1 MSTKTYSI
9 FSNLKYIVKIGLVKR
24 KAHIIIF
31 TILLALFDV
40 YISLYHNIVI
50 KIVFDAF
57 TKSSKLPVVCAILA
71 GVFVIATICR
81 CLKHYLSSKFDICL
95 TEITNLFIENRI
107 LKAMTM
113 NYEFLERQEVLN
125 IMDRAEDATLG
136 SNNAVKITLSSF
148 VNIFAHITII
158 FTAAFL
164 FMKVGYIVPFILLI
178 TSVFHFLM
186 INKIKKMDKQNVW
199 NKMAPI
205 NRRQGYLERVSSQFA
220 YGKEIRLFS
229 LENWI
234 STKLSN
240 VHREIIDKHK
250 QSQKYWLIA
259 STADL
264 IIIVF
269 QQLTIY
275 AVLISLYFEG
285 KISIGDFAMYIG
297 LCITIYSSFSG
308 ILELVADIKN
318 SSRLMDD
325 YRGFLELSDNL
336 ESGTEENATCLEAE
350 EFEICFKNVSFR
362 YPGSDKFVLKDI
374 NFSIHSGEH
383 IALVGSNGAG
393 KSTFI
398 KLLCGLYAPTQGSIY
413 FNGTDIRTINKSA
426 YYKLFSPV
434 FQNTN
439 VFAASVADNVA
450 LGEAKNIDARKVE
463 QCLSKTNLLGKIN
476 KLPSGVQTELL
487 KVFSDSGVELSGG
500 EYQKL
505 ALTRALYKDSNIFI
519 LDEPTAALDAIAESE
534 LYQSIN
540 SMLND
545 RTIVF
550 ISHRLSST
558 RFCDKIIY
566 LEQGEIMEEGSHMQL
581 VEQCGKYADMYE
593 KQACYYRE
601 ENNRQDED

>member
-1 MSTKTYSI
+1 MSTKAYSI
-9 FSNLKYIVKIGLVKR
+9 FSNLKYIIKVGLVKR
-24 KAHIIIF
+24 KAHIIML

-57 TKSSKLPVVCAILA
+57 SKDSKLFVVCAILA
-71 GVFVIATICR
+71 GIFAVAIICR
-81 CLKHYLSSKFDICL
+81 CLKYYLSSKFDISL

-113 NYEFLERQEVLN
+113 NYEFMEKQEVLD

-136 SNNAVKITLSSF
+136 GNNAVEVTLSSF
-148 VNIFAHITII
+148 ANIFTYITII
-158 FTAAFL
+158 FTTIFL
-164 FMKVGYIVPFILLI
+164 FMKVGYIIPFTILI
-178 TSVFHFLM
+178 TSVFHFII
-186 INKIKKMDKQNVW
+186 INKIKKMDKRNVW
-199 NKMAPI
+199 DKMAPI
-205 NRRQGYLERVSSQFA
+205 NRKQGYLERVSSQFSH
-220 YGKEIRLFS
+220 GKEIRLFS

-234 STKLSN
+234 STKLGN
-240 VHREIIDKHK
+240 VHSEIIDKQK

-259 STADL
+259 SVSDL

-269 QQLTIY
+269 QQLAIY
-275 AVLISLYFEG
+275 AVLISLYSKG

-297 LCITIYSSFSG
+297 LSLTIYNSFSG
-308 ILELVADIKN
+308 ILKSVADIKN
-318 SSRLMDD
+318 SSRLMND
-325 YRGFLELSDNL
+325 YRRFIELSTNI
-336 ESGTEENATCLEAE
+336 ENGTEDRRACLQVED
-350 EFEICFKNVSFR
+350 FEICFENVSFK
-362 YPGSDKFVLKDI
+362 YPGSDKFVLKNI

-413 FNGTDIRTINKSA
+413 FNGIDIQTINKSA
-426 YYKLFSPV
+426 YFKLFSPV

-439 VFAASVADNVA
+439 VFAASVEDNIA
-450 LGEAKNIDARKVE
+450 LEEVENIDVKKVE
-463 QCLSKTNLLGKIN
+463 QCLSKTNLLDKIN
-476 KLPSGVQTELL
+476 KLPGGIQTELL

-505 ALTRALYKDSNIFI
+505 ALTRALYKDGSIFI

-534 LYQSIN
+534 LYQSLD
-540 SMLND
+540 SMLRD
-545 RTIVF
+545 KTIVF

-558 RFCDKIIY
+558 RFCDKIVF
-566 LEQGEIMEEGSHMQL
+566 LEQGEIVEEGSRMQL
-581 VEQCGKYADMYE
+581 LGQCGKYADMYK
-593 KQACYYRE
+593 KQACYYRDE
-601 ENNRQDED
+601 RMQD

>member
-1 MSTKTYSI
+1 MNTKTYSI
-9 FSNLKYIVKIGLVKR
+9 FSNLKYIVKVGLVKR
-24 KAHIIIF
+24 KAHIIML
-31 TILLALFDV
+31 TILLALFEI

-57 TKSSKLPVVCAILA
+57 SKNSKLLVVCAILA
-71 GVFVIATICR
+71 AIFAIATICR
-81 CLKHYLSSKFDICL
+81 CLKHYLSSKFDISL

-113 NYEFLERQEVLN
+113 NYEFLERPEVLN
-125 IMDRAEDATLG
+125 IMDRAEDAMLG
-136 SNNAVKITLSSF
+136 GNNAVKVTLSSF
-148 VNIFAHITII
+148 VKIFTYITII

-164 FMKVGYIVPFILLI
+164 FMKVGYNIPFILLM
-178 TSVFHFLM
+178 TSVFHFIL
-186 INKIKKMDKQNVW
+186 IDKIKKTDKRNVW
-199 NKMAPI
+199 DKMAPI
-205 NRRQGYLERVSSQFA
+205 NRKQGYLERVSSQFA
-220 YGKEIRLFS
+220 HGKEIRLFS

-240 VHREIIDKHK
+240 VHREIMDKHK

-264 IIIVF
+264 IIMVF
-269 QQLTIY
+269 QQLAIY
-275 AVLISLYFEG
+275 AVLISLYSEG

-297 LCITIYSSFSG
+297 LCITIYDSFSG

-318 SSRLMDD
+318 SSRLMND
-325 YRGFLELSDNL
+325 YRGFLELSTNL
-336 ESGTEENATCLEAE
+336 ENGTEAGQACLEAE
-350 EFEICFKNVSFR
+350 DFEICFKDVSFK

-374 NFSIHSGEH
+374 NLSIHSGEH

-398 KLLCGLYAPTQGSIY
+398 KLLCGLYAPTQGSVY
-413 FNGTDIRTINKSA
+413 FNGIDIQTINRSA
-426 YYKLFSPV
+426 YFKLFSPV

-439 VFAASVADNVA
+439 VFAASVADNIA
-450 LGEAKNIDARKVE
+450 LGEVENADTKKVE
-463 QCLSKTNLLGKIN
+463 QCLSKTNMLDKIN
-476 KLPSGVQTELL
+476 KLPGGVQTELL

-505 ALTRALYKDSNIFI
+505 AFTRALYKDGDIFI

-534 LYQSIN
+534 LYQSLD
-540 SMLND
+540 SLLRD
-545 RTIVF
+545 KTIVF

-558 RFCDKIIY
+558 QFCDKIVF
-566 LEQGEIMEEGSHMQL
+566 LDQGEIVEEGSHMQL
-581 VEQCGKYADMYE
+581 VGQCGKYADMYE

-601 ENNRQDED
+601 ENSVNES

>member
-1 MSTKTYSI
+1 MNTKTYSI
-9 FSNLKYIVKIGLVKR
+9 FSNLKYIVKVGLVKR
-24 KAHIIIF
+24 KAHIIML
-31 TILLALFDV
+31 TILLALFEI

-57 TKSSKLPVVCAILA
+57 SKDSKLLVVCAILA
-71 GVFVIATICR
+71 AIFAIATICR
-81 CLKHYLSSKFDICL
+81 CLKHYLSSKFDISL

-113 NYEFLERQEVLN
+113 NYEFLERPEVLN

-136 SNNAVKITLSSF
+136 DNNAVKVTLSSF
-148 VNIFAHITII
+148 VKIFTYITII

-164 FMKVGYIVPFILLI
+164 FMKVGYNIPFILLM
-178 TSVFHFLM
+178 TSVFHFVL
-186 INKIKKMDKQNVW
+186 IDKIKKTDKRNVW
-199 NKMAPI
+199 DKMAPI
-205 NRRQGYLERVSSQFA
+205 NRKQGYLERVSSQFA
-220 YGKEIRLFS
+220 HGKEIRLFS

-240 VHREIIDKHK
+240 VHREIMDKHK

-264 IIIVF
+264 IIMVF
-269 QQLTIY
+269 QQLAIY
-275 AVLISLYFEG
+275 AVLISLYSEG

-297 LCITIYSSFSG
+297 LCITIYDSFSG

-318 SSRLMDD
+318 SSRLMND
-325 YRGFLELSDNL
+325 YRGFLELSTNL
-336 ESGTEENATCLEAE
+336 ENGTEAGQACLEAE
-350 EFEICFKNVSFR
+350 DFEICFKDVSFK

-374 NFSIHSGEH
+374 NLSIHSGEH

-398 KLLCGLYAPTQGSIY
+398 KLLCGLYAPTQGSVY
-413 FNGTDIRTINKSA
+413 FNGIDIQTINRSA
-426 YYKLFSPV
+426 YFKLFSPV

-439 VFAASVADNVA
+439 VFAASVADNIA
-450 LGEAKNIDARKVE
+450 LGEVENADTKKVE
-463 QCLSKTNLLGKIN
+463 QCLSKTNMLDKIN
-476 KLPSGVQTELL
+476 KLPGGVQTELL

-505 ALTRALYKDSNIFI
+505 ALTRALYKDGDIFI

-534 LYQSIN
+534 LYQSLD
-540 SMLND
+540 SLLRD
-545 RTIVF
+545 KTIVF

-558 RFCDKIIY
+558 QFCDKIVF
-566 LEQGEIMEEGSHMQL
+566 LDQGEIVEEGSHMQL
-581 VEQCGKYADMYE
+581 VGQCGKYADMYE

-601 ENNRQDED
+601 ENSVNES

>member
-1 MSTKTYSI
+1 MSTKAYSI
-9 FSNLKYIVKIGLVKR
+9 FSNLKYIIKIGLVKR
-24 KAHIIIF
+24 KAHIIML

-57 TKSSKLPVVCAILA
+57 SKDSKLFVVCAILA
-71 GVFVIATICR
+71 GIFAVAIICR
-81 CLKHYLSSKFDICL
+81 CLKYYLSSKFDISL

-113 NYEFLERQEVLN
+113 NYEFMEKQEVLD

-136 SNNAVKITLSSF
+136 GNNAVEVTLSSF
-148 VNIFAHITII
+148 ANIFTYITII
-158 FTAAFL
+158 FTTIFL
-164 FMKVGYIVPFILLI
+164 FMKVGYIIPFTILI
-178 TSVFHFLM
+178 TSVFHFII
-186 INKIKKMDKQNVW
+186 INKIKKMDKRNVW
-199 NKMAPI
+199 DKMAPI
-205 NRRQGYLERVSSQFA
+205 NRKQGYLERVSSQFSH
-220 YGKEIRLFS
+220 GKEIRLFS

-234 STKLSN
+234 STKLGN
-240 VHREIIDKHK
+240 VHSEIIDKQK

-259 STADL
+259 SVSDL

-269 QQLTIY
+269 QQLAIY
-275 AVLISLYFEG
+275 AVLISLYSKG

-297 LCITIYSSFSG
+297 LSLTIYNSFSG
-308 ILELVADIKN
+308 ILKSVADIKN
-318 SSRLMDD
+318 SSRLMND
-325 YRGFLELSDNL
+325 YRRFIELSTNI
-336 ESGTEENATCLEAE
+336 ENGTEDRRACLQVED
-350 EFEICFKNVSFR
+350 FEICFENVSFK
-362 YPGSDKFVLKDI
+362 YPGSDKFVLKNI

-413 FNGTDIRTINKSA
+413 FNGIDIQTINKSA
-426 YYKLFSPV
+426 YFKLFSPV

-439 VFAASVADNVA
+439 VFAASVEDNIA
-450 LGEAKNIDARKVE
+450 LEEVENIDVKKVE
-463 QCLSKTNLLGKIN
+463 QCLSKTNLLDKIN
-476 KLPSGVQTELL
+476 KLPGGIQTELL

-505 ALTRALYKDSNIFI
+505 ALTRALYKDGSIFI

-534 LYQSIN
+534 LYQSLD
-540 SMLND
+540 SMLRD
-545 RTIVF
+545 KTIVF

-558 RFCDKIIY
+558 RFCDKIVF
-566 LEQGEIMEEGSHMQL
+566 LEQGEIVEEGSHMQL
-581 VEQCGKYADMYE
+581 LGQCGKYADMYK
-593 KQACYYRE
+593 KQACYYRDE
-601 ENNRQDED
+601 RMQD

>member
-1 MSTKTYSI
+1 MSTKAYSI
-9 FSNLKYIVKIGLVKR
+9 FSNLKYIIKIGLVKR
-24 KAHIIIF
+24 KAHIIML

-57 TKSSKLPVVCAILA
+57 SKDSKLFVVCAILA
-71 GVFVIATICR
+71 GIFAVAIICR
-81 CLKHYLSSKFDICL
+81 CLKYYLSSKFDISL

-113 NYEFLERQEVLN
+113 NYEFMEKQEVLD

-136 SNNAVKITLSSF
+136 GNNAVEVTLSSF
-148 VNIFAHITII
+148 ANIFTYITII
-158 FTAAFL
+158 FTTIFL
-164 FMKVGYIVPFILLI
+164 FMKVGYIIPFTILI
-178 TSVFHFLM
+178 TSVFHFII
-186 INKIKKMDKQNVW
+186 INKIKKMDKRNVW
-199 NKMAPI
+199 DKMAPI
-205 NRRQGYLERVSSQFA
+205 NRKQGYLERVSSQFSH
-220 YGKEIRLFS
+220 GKEIRLFS

-240 VHREIIDKHK
+240 VHSEIIDKQK

-259 STADL
+259 SVSDL

-269 QQLTIY
+269 QQLAIY
-275 AVLISLYFEG
+275 AVLISLYSKG

-297 LCITIYSSFSG
+297 LSLTIYNSFSG
-308 ILELVADIKN
+308 ILKSVADIKN
-318 SSRLMDD
+318 SSRLMND
-325 YRGFLELSDNL
+325 YRRFIELSTNI
-336 ESGTEENATCLEAE
+336 ENGTEDRRACLQVED
-350 EFEICFKNVSFR
+350 FEICFENVSFK
-362 YPGSDKFVLKDI
+362 YPGSDKFVLKNI

-413 FNGTDIRTINKSA
+413 FNGIDIQTINKSA
-426 YYKLFSPV
+426 YFKLFSPV

-439 VFAASVADNVA
+439 VFAASVEDNIA
-450 LGEAKNIDARKVE
+450 LEEVENIDVKKVE
-463 QCLSKTNLLGKIN
+463 QCLSKTNLLDKIN
-476 KLPSGVQTELL
+476 KLPGGIQTELL

-505 ALTRALYKDSNIFI
+505 ALTRALYKDGSIFI

-534 LYQSIN
+534 LYQSLD
-540 SMLND
+540 SMLRD
-545 RTIVF
+545 KTIVF

-558 RFCDKIIY
+558 RFCDKIVF
-566 LEQGEIMEEGSHMQL
+566 LEQGEIVEEGSHMQL
-581 VEQCGKYADMYE
+581 LGQCGKYADMYK
-593 KQACYYRE
+593 KQACYYRDE
-601 ENNRQDED
+601 RMQD